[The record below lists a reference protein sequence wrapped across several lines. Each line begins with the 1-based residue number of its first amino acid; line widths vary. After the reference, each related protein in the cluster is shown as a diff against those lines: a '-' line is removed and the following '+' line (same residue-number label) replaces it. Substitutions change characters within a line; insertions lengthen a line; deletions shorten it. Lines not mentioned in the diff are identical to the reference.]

1 MSEGE
6 SGDGG
11 KTGAFLLGFLLGVL
25 VCLGA
30 GSAFFV
36 AQARQMRMGEERA
49 RDAEAMARMEAE
61 RAREAEWA
69 AQQKAEKALL
79 ELKAKEKAGKEK
91 PKE

>member
-1 MSEGE
+1 MSEDE
-6 SGDGG
+6 SSDGG

-36 AQARQMRMGEERA
+36 AQARQMRLGEERA
-49 RDAEAMARMEAE
+49 RDAEAVARMEAE
-61 RAREAEWA
+61 RAEAERA
-69 AQQKAEKALL
+69 AQQKAEKALRG
-79 ELKAKEKAGKEK
+79 LKAKEKAGKEK

>member
-1 MSEGE
+1 MSEDE
-6 SGDGG
+6 SSDGG

-30 GSAFFV
+30 GSTFFV
-36 AQARQMRMGEERA
+36 AQARQMWLRGERA

-61 RAREAEWA
+61 RAEAERA
-69 AQQKAEKALL
+69 AQQRAEQALR